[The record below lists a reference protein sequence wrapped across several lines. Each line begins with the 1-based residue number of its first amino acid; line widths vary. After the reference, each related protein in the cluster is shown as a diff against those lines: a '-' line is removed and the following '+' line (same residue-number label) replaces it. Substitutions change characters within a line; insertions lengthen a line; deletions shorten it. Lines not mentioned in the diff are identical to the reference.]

1 MIVSIIIILIV
12 ALIVIALW
20 VSAVQQHKEKQEADR
35 RKELTKQ
42 KAIIEETEEALMNN
56 ANIPFSDNTLRV
68 LQRRNHDALSTMV
81 SLSPGSKI
89 LKNRLNEAK
98 ERLNNPVQGSNS
110 ESLSLPSNDKQLVSL
125 IQGIKK
131 LRIILRSEHNK
142 GNLDSQLF
150 VIEDKRMEKLQL
162 QINIESQIKRGLSA
176 RSAGMVGSARQ
187 YFEKAHASLSAVSY
201 SDPYVTA
208 KYQEVEGYLEAIS
221 VELRASN
228 ASALKKK
235 TEQEQDDLD
244 ILFAPKKKW

>member
-89 LKNRLNEAK
+89 LKNLRLRE
-98 ERLNNPVQGSNS
+98 LNIYPCTF
-110 ESLSLPSNDKQLVSL
+110 K
-125 IQGIKK
+125 
-131 LRIILRSEHNK
+131 ILN
-142 GNLDSQLF
+142 
-150 VIEDKRMEKLQL
+150 
-162 QINIESQIKRGLSA
+162 
-176 RSAGMVGSARQ
+176 
-187 YFEKAHASLSAVSY
+187 YFN
-201 SDPYVTA
+201 
-208 KYQEVEGYLEAIS
+208 Q
-221 VELRASN
+221 
-228 ASALKKK
+228 
-235 TEQEQDDLD
+235 
-244 ILFAPKKKW
+244 F